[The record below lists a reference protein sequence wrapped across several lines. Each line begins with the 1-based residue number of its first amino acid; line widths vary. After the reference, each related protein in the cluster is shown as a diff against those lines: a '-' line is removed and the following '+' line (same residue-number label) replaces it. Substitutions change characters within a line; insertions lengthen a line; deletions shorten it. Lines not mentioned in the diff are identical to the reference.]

1 MSSEV
6 STPDS
11 EAREDRRA
19 AVVRAALVAFSRYGY
34 RKASMAD
41 IAAAAGCSR
50 PLLYTLFASK
60 ADVFRAVAEQ
70 LLGEAAVAAEAAWP
84 PDAPLAEGLAA
95 AILAKDLPLVR
106 LIASTPHAAEILAEA
121 ESQLRDLHE
130 ASSARFAAMLAARLA
145 AAGDGGAAATARV
158 LVNAATG
165 LKHAGLAEADYTAD
179 VRRLAALVAAG
190 LDQSLYSR
198 SSRSP

>member
-1 MSSEV
+1 M

-60 ADVFRAVAEQ
+60 ADVFRALAEQ

-84 PDAPLAEGLAA
+84 ADAALAEGLAA

-106 LIASTPHAAEILAEA
+106 LMAATPHAAEILAQA

-130 ASSARFAAMLAARLA
+130 AASARFAAMLTARLA
-145 AAGDGGAAATARV
+145 AAGDPSAAATARV
-158 LVNAATG
+158 VVNAATG
-165 LKHAGLAEADYTAD
+165 LKHAGLTEADYSAD
-179 VRRLAALVAAG
+179 VRRLAALIAAG
-190 LDQSLYSR
+190 VAQSL
-198 SSRSP
+198 